1 MNRTRLAVL
10 GGVLAVITVIVA
22 IGSASAD
29 AAYRGSV
36 AARLNGYTSGA
47 PSQSERQG
55 AFDAAAGAGDAGG
68 CWRGCSG
75 SRPALRWSARG

>member
-10 GGVLAVITVIVA
+10 GAVLAAFTVIVA

-47 PSQSERQG
+47 PSQSG
-55 AFDAAAGAGDAGG
+55 WVLAWVLGIAAGASLVGAWLMGG
-68 CWRGCSG
+68 RRGK
-75 SRPALRWSARG
+75 

>member
-36 AARLNGYTSGA
+36 AARLNGHTSGA
-47 PSQSERQG
+47 PSQSG
-55 AFDAAAGAGDAGG
+55 WVLAWVLGIAAGASLVGAWLMGG
-68 CWRGCSG
+68 RRGK
-75 SRPALRWSARG
+75 

>member
-10 GGVLAVITVIVA
+10 GGVLAVITVIVT

-47 PSQSERQG
+47 PSQSG
-55 AFDAAAGAGDAGG
+55 WVLAWVLGIAAGASLVGAWLMGG
-68 CWRGCSG
+68 RRGK
-75 SRPALRWSARG
+75 

>member
-36 AARLNGYTSGA
+36 AARLIGYTSGA
-47 PSQSERQG
+47 PSQSG
-55 AFDAAAGAGDAGG
+55 WVLAWVLGIAAGASLVGAWLMGG
-68 CWRGCSG
+68 RRGK
-75 SRPALRWSARG
+75 

>member
-29 AAYRGSV
+29 ADYRGSV

-47 PSQSERQG
+47 PSQSG
-55 AFDAAAGAGDAGG
+55 WVLAWVLGIAAGASLVGAWLMGG
-68 CWRGCSG
+68 RRGK
-75 SRPALRWSARG
+75 